1 MTINSILYLT
11 VTLARVLQQNP
22 GRLVPFVAAASVVT
36 LIIAVMTDAWLKS
49 RPGRVKKTAVARGNS
64 SRR

>member
-1 MTINSILYLT
+1 MTINSIMYLM

-22 GRLVPFVAAASVVT
+22 GRLVPYVAAASVVT
-36 LIIAVMTDAWLKS
+36 LIIAVMTDAWLKT
-49 RPGRVKKTAVARGNS
+49 RPEREKKTAVARIDS